1 MDGVPDGP
9 EARILRAPCIEISG
23 VADQF
28 EIPHL
33 MIVFSL
39 PNNISPSLIY
49 FIEHSRVLYERLK
62 LACM

>member
-9 EARILRAPCIEISG
+9 EARILGAPCIEISG
-23 VADQF
+23 VADQV
-28 EIPHL
+28 EIPHV

-49 FIEHSRVLYERLK
+49 FIGHSRVL
-62 LACM
+62 

>member
-28 EIPHL
+28 EIPHV